1 VRPPNPTDAPSFPN
15 RQLTWERFANADRFP
30 RAAFEQYF
38 SSLVPSSP
46 SIVNA
51 GSTAGPEFWI
61 DRPEVVQALPIV
73 FVVAE
78 QDLLFTP
85 DRGELAVWF
94 TRPQTA
100 HITGRIFV

>member
-1 VRPPNPTDAPSFPN
+1 
-15 RQLTWERFANADRFP
+15 
-30 RAAFEQYF
+30 
-38 SSLVPSSP
+38 VPSSP

-51 GSTAGPEFWI
+51 GSTAGPEFWV
-61 DRPEVVQALPIV
+61 DRPEVVQALPIL

-100 HITGRIFV
+100 HITGRIFVY